1 MNDSLM
7 ALATGTIGVSAVE
20 GVEQI
25 PVELLNPTA
34 DDLPLIQYLKLL
46 VQLSIGIATIIRL
59 LKERR
64 ARRLE
69 RKKKERQTD
78 SEQ

>member
-1 MNDSLM
+1 MNDSLL

-25 PVELLNPTA
+25 PAELLTPTA
-34 DDLPLIQYLKLL
+34 DDLPMIQYLKLL

-69 RKKKERQTD
+69 RRKKERQSD
-78 SEQ
+78 SE

>member
-1 MNDSLM
+1 M